1 MSSLENELQDAMFEA
16 ASETLENMAFM
27 EVIPRKERREELKYY
42 STLDILAPVTGTL
55 TLVTTPKL
63 AHEIT
68 AGLIDPEDG
77 EPSEE
82 MFFDALSELINTI
95 GGRLMRVL
103 TPEDETFSLGL
114 PNSFSS
120 SDHGFKKSSEFAHFE
135 IDGQTFLVV
144 ATGDALIKYGA
155 MTNSGG

>member
-1 MSSLENELQDAMFEA
+1 MSSMGNDLQDAMFEA

-27 EVIPRKERREELKYY
+27 EVTPLRERREEIKYF
-42 STLDILAPVTGTL
+42 STMDVLTPVSGTL

-63 AHEIT
+63 AQEIT
-68 AGLIDPEDG
+68 EGLVDPEDG

-82 MFFDALSELINTI
+82 MIFDALSELINTI

-114 PNSFSS
+114 PKSFSS
-120 SDHGFKKSSEFAHFE
+120 SNHEFDKSSEFARFE

-144 ATGDALIKYGA
+144 ASGDELINYGA

>member
-1 MSSLENELQDAMFEA
+1 MSSMDSDLKDVMFEA

-27 EVIPRKERREELKYY
+27 EVIPQRERREEIKFY
-42 STLDILAPVTGTL
+42 SILDVLAPVSGTL
-55 TLVTTPKL
+55 TLITTPKL
-63 AHEIT
+63 AREIT
-68 AGLIDPEDG
+68 EGLVDPEDG

-82 MFFDALSELINTI
+82 MIFDALCELINTI
-95 GGRLMRVL
+95 SGRLMRIL

-120 SDHGFKKSSEFAHFE
+120 SDYEFDKSSEFARFE

-144 ATGDALIKYGA
+144 ASGDELIKYGA
-155 MTNSGG
+155 MTKSGG

>member
-1 MSSLENELQDAMFEA
+1 MSSMDNGLQDAMFEA

-27 EVIPRKERREELKYY
+27 EVIAQRERREEIKYY
-42 STLDILAPVTGTL
+42 STLDILSPVSGTL

-68 AGLIDPEDG
+68 EGLIDPEDG

-82 MFFDALSELINTI
+82 MTFDALSELINTI

-103 TPEDETFSLGL
+103 TPEDQTFSLGL

-120 SDHGFKKSSEFAHFE
+120 SNYEFDKSSEFARFE

-144 ATGDALIKYGA
+144 ASGDELIKFGA
-155 MTNSGG
+155 MSKAG